1 MDTKQII
8 GLKICEQT
16 ENVWENIKNWKQK
29 KKQKKPKLK
38 TKRNN
43 ENKRERI
50 SIFRFSSNK
59 QVQYTNISTGV
70 QNGRLTHFNMTT
82 TAQ

>member
-16 ENVWENIKNWKQK
+16 ENVWENIKNG
-29 KKQKKPKLK
+29 KQKKPKLK